1 MLVWLELKPHID
13 RLLRKRISVDYYALW
28 SPGDQR
34 IYVSDIRRAA
44 ADLGWRPKTDL
55 HRGLAKLYD
64 WVQELSGSASG

>member
-34 IYVSDIRRAA
+34 IYVSDIRRALQTSVGA
-44 ADLGWRPKTDL
+44 QRRTCIEG
-55 HRGLAKLYD
+55 
-64 WVQELSGSASG
+64 